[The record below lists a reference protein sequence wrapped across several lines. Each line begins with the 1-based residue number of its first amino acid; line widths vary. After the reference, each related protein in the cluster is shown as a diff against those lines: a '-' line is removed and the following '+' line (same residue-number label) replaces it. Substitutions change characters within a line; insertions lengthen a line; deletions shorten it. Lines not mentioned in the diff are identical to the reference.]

1 MCARV
6 EVIST
11 LAVYLRDRPLYIF
24 LFQLDAYLSPR
35 LLLLEKIFW
44 SLEVDK
50 NKLWGESKNLNNITD
65 SVWVRC
71 VGAGSGVGRRN
82 P

>member
-1 MCARV
+1 MYVRI

-11 LAVYLRDRPLYIF
+11 LAVCLRDRPLYIF

-35 LLLLEKIFW
+35 LLLLEKFFRVW
-44 SLEVDK
+44 KSTK
-50 NKLWGESKNLNNITD
+50 TNFKTSQNLNNITN
-65 SVWVRC
+65 SVCKSC
-71 VGAGSGVGRRN
+71 VGAGSGVRRRN

>member
-1 MCARV
+1 MKTGVRPVFMCARV

-35 LLLLEKIFW
+35 LLLLEKF
-44 SLEVDK
+44 LEF
-50 NKLWGESKNLNNITD
+50 
-65 SVWVRC
+65 
-71 VGAGSGVGRRN
+71 GSRQKQTLRRVKI
-82 P
+82 